1 MTMTRTLPLIV
12 WTLGLALAACGDNHG
27 AAPDA
32 APPVDAASGPPRA
45 VVVAG
50 DFGPGHPGVLSTLD
64 PATLTVMTNVGPAL
78 AVGDD
83 PILRHFGGELFI
95 VNRNDG
101 NNITILDDQTLALEE
116 QLGTGASTNPQ
127 DVAVRGQNLYV
138 ATFGGKGLVMLTR
151 GQTTVTTIDLSQDD
165 PDGKPNCNSV
175 YLVGSDLYVSCGLLD
190 DANKFVPR
198 GPGKVYV
205 VDTATNAIKTTLT
218 LSTKNPFGVFEQ
230 IPATA
235 RVDENP
241 GDLLMPT
248 VLFADGS
255 GCVERIATGGAA
267 PSAAGCVPMM
277 MNTTDLKG
285 YASRIGF
292 LIDKVAAA
300 EITWLATPTTFPKA
314 DLRAYDMP
322 SGALWPRPL
331 NPSTEAIGDLAV
343 CPGGEIV
350 VADTTMN
357 ASGLRVYNIEAAE
370 LTKAA
375 LPIGLPPGSTHGIVC
390 Y

>member
-1 MTMTRTLPLIV
+1 MTKIFTLIIS
-12 WTLGLALAACGDNHG
+12 TLGLATAACGDNYG
-27 AAPDA
+27 AAAD
-32 APPVDAASGPPRA
+32 APPVDAPSGPPRA

-50 DFGPGHPGVLSTLD
+50 DFGPGNPGVLSTLD
-64 PATLTVMTNVGPAL
+64 PATLTVMNNVGPAM

-83 PILRHFGGELFI
+83 PILRHFGGELLV

-101 NNITILDDQTLALEE
+101 NNITILDDQTLALKE
-116 QLGTGASTNPQ
+116 QLGTGAGSNPQ

-138 ATFGGKGLVMLTR
+138 ATFGGQGLVMLTR
-151 GQTTVTTIDLSQDD
+151 GRATVTTIDLSQDD

-190 DANKFVPR
+190 DTNMFVPR

-235 RVDENP
+235 RPEENP

-255 GCVERIATGGAA
+255 GCVERIATSGGPPA
-267 PSAAGCVPMM
+267 AAGCMPMM

-292 LIDKVAAA
+292 LIDLVEAAQ
-300 EITWLATPTTFPKA
+300 ITWIATPTTFPKS

-322 SGALWPRPL
+322 TSALWAGPL

-350 VADTTMN
+350 VSDTTMN
-357 ASGLRVYNIEAAE
+357 ASGLRVYNSEAAE
-370 LTKAA
+370 TTKSA
-375 LPIGLPPGSTHGIVC
+375 LAITKPPLSTHGIVC

>member
-1 MTMTRTLPLIV
+1 MTKTLSLIV
-12 WTLGLALAACGDNHG
+12 STLGLAFTACGGNQG

-32 APPVDAASGPPRA
+32 APPVDAPPAGPPRA

-64 PATLTVMTNVGPAL
+64 PTSDPATLTVTMNAGPAM

-95 VNRNDG
+95 VNRSDG
-101 NNITILDDQTLALEE
+101 NNVTILNDQTLALEE
-116 QLGTGASTNPQ
+116 QLGTGAASNPQ
-127 DVAVRGQNLYV
+127 DVAVTGQKLYV

-151 GQTTVTTIDLSQDD
+151 GQATITAIDLSQDD

-175 YLVGSDLYVSCGLLD
+175 YLVGSNLYVSCGLLD
-190 DANKFVPR
+190 DTNKFVPR

-218 LSTKNPFGVFEQ
+218 LGTKNPFGVFEQ
-230 IPATA
+230 IPADA
-235 RVDENP
+235 QHNA

-248 VLFADGS
+248 VAFADGS
-255 GCVERIATGGAA
+255 GCVERIATGATPA
-267 PSAAGCVPMM
+267 AAGCMM
-277 MNTTDLKG
+277 TNADLMG
-285 YASRIGF
+285 YASRLAF
-292 LIDKVAAA
+292 QVDKSQGLG
-300 EITWLATPTTFPKA
+300 ITWIATPTTFPKA
-314 DLRAYDMP
+314 DLRAYDIP
-322 SGALWPRPL
+322 TSALRAGPL
-331 NPSTEAIGDLAV
+331 NASGETIGDLAI
-343 CPGGEIV
+343 CPGGELV
-350 VADTTMN
+350 VADTTAN
-357 ASGLRVYNIEAAE
+357 ANGLRLYNNGAE
-370 LTKAA
+370 VTKSA